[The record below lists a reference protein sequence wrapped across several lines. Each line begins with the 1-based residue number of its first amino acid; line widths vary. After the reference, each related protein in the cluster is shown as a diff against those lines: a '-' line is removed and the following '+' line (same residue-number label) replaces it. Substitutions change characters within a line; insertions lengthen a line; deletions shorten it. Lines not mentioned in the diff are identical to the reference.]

1 MPRKGFV
8 LVIETIVICLMS
20 CMTLSPSKFPEF
32 IVVTNASLLT
42 FGDTVVIKCL
52 IANMTLMDVVTGYTL
67 TWFKDDVRVTES
79 FTVLSND
86 VRDSRYSLNI
96 FAEEGKGF
104 VSSLQIKS
112 LKEEDEGLFTCE
124 LQNNTSAK
132 QQKSVSISG
141 IIVESFFLFRS
152 ILSDEE
158 SSTSTTQIQN
168 IDRNTTDTSMYMESI
183 TESNLEKGND
193 SVSITN
199 DTFKDNKLTTQTN
212 VVSFVEGTTAS
223 LEGEFHSEKDNKAG
237 MIVGIM
243 VPIILILVTTITVAF
258 IIKRRGGINWE
269 ICYHKSKGKDY
280 EKPHHELINID
291 YENRRKKRKSNYIK
305 CNDTTFLDEYNVI
318 QEEQKTTPPLDYA
331 DIEFV
336 VKKKKKVASHSEANQ
351 ERRLA
356 TRPVIRLADL
366 SGNQAV
372 VYSVSA

>member
-1 MPRKGFV
+1 
-8 LVIETIVICLMS
+8 
-20 CMTLSPSKFPEF
+20 
-32 IVVTNASLLT
+32 
-42 FGDTVVIKCL
+42 
-52 IANMTLMDVVTGYTL
+52 
-67 TWFKDDVRVTES
+67 
-79 FTVLSND
+79 
-86 VRDSRYSLNI
+86 
-96 FAEEGKGF
+96 
-104 VSSLQIKS
+104 

-132 QQKSVSISG
+132 QQKSVSIS
-141 IIVESFFLFRS
+141 VEGTDDVTARTTYVKNVSETKVGNTSIKPTVDVNETISDETLKQYENMTLS

-269 ICYHKSKGKDY
+269 ICYHKSKEKDY
-280 EKPHHELINID
+280 EKPQHELITID

-318 QEEQKTTPPLDYA
+318 QEEQKTTL
-331 DIEFV
+331 
-336 VKKKKKVASHSEANQ
+336 
-351 ERRLA
+351 L
-356 TRPVIRLADL
+356 TMLT
-366 SGNQAV
+366 
-372 VYSVSA
+372 